1 MKRVKREMRA
11 LKALRALRAIKS
23 IKRAMRQTA
32 LKKRAKASN
41 ELMISENKE

>member
-1 MKRVKREMRA
+1 MRA
-11 LKALRALRAIKS
+11 LRALRALRAIKS

-32 LKKRAKASN
+32 LKKGVKASN

>member
-1 MKRVKREMRA
+1 MGE
-11 LKALRALRAIKS
+11 LRALRTIKS

-32 LKKRAKASN
+32 LKKGVKASN